1 VPETLLS
8 ISFDRVDNSLK
19 NNGQQKRAER
29 LAGDAGLAIRLKLLL
44 LKLVNAQKVVKLIDR
59 KSMSKLKVEYWNL

>member
-19 NNGQQKRAER
+19 NNDQQKRVER
-29 LAGDAGLAIRLKLLL
+29 LAGDAGLAIGLKLSLL
-44 LKLVNAQKVVKLIDR
+44 NLVSVQKGVK
-59 KSMSKLKVEYWNL
+59 